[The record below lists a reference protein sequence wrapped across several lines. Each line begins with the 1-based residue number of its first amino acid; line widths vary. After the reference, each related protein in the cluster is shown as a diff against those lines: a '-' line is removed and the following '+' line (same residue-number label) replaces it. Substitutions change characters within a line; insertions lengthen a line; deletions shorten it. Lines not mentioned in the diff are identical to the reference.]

1 LLLLS
6 RAEDKVSNDRA
17 CVALA
22 GTCHTTAAVYA
33 AAGGSNGC
41 RLFDRAQASFIS
53 SPTTVKYGKAVGE
66 EGVAAGV
73 KALSQQMWPRLETLT
88 LDCCNVA
95 PAGAAV
101 LATGRWL
108 PALRRLALED
118 NTLGDAGIMALAC
131 GTWPRLEG
139 LSLSDSDRS
148 ANVETRPSMRVLVEA
163 AQ

>member
-1 LLLLS
+1 M
-6 RAEDKVSNDRA
+6 
-17 CVALA
+17 
-22 GTCHTTAAVYA
+22 
-33 AAGGSNGC
+33 
-41 RLFDRAQASFIS
+41 
-53 SPTTVKYGKAVGE
+53 
-66 EGVAAGV
+66 
-73 KALSQQMWPRLETLT
+73 KALSQQMWPRLETLM

-118 NTLGDAGIMALAC
+118 NTLGDAGTMALAR
-131 GTWPRLEG
+131 GTWPRLEE

-163 AQ
+163 AQQWPAFRRLDNFGPNIDLHWEFPAKRSRGA